1 MVAVG
6 SVVSAIGVIASS
18 EGTKSLTVDPVGG
31 GLPMDSLAML
41 GVSRPG
47 GVEGICVCTFEDESP
62 RLNPNPGRLF
72 FSDGREVPEPIT
84 MLLRRFMTVPNLRRP
99 PIRGVCRGSGTK
111 HFSYVS
117 AW

>member
-1 MVAVG
+1 MG

-47 GVEGICVCTFEDESP
+47 GVEGS
-62 RLNPNPGRLF
+62 
-72 FSDGREVPEPIT
+72 
-84 MLLRRFMTVPNLRRP
+84 
-99 PIRGVCRGSGTK
+99 
-111 HFSYVS
+111 
-117 AW
+117 